1 MNGWTS
7 GCQDKEGVKGT
18 KRQRAAISPEHLQNQ
33 HNTTATQE
41 EPKDE
46 KGGRLLLLREERIV

>member
-18 KRQRAAISPEHLQNQ
+18 KRQRAGISPEHLQNQ

-46 KGGRLLLLREERIV
+46 KKRRSTSATS